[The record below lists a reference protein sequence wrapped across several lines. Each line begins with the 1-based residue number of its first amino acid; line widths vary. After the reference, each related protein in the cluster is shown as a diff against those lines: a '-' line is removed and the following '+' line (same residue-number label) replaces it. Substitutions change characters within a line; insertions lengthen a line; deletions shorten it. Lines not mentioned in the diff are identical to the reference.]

1 MYFWQQ
7 MKTFFFYTFLLAFL
21 HFSFA
26 QQIKTEQLEY
36 ITGSIVNAANDA
48 PMAFVDI
55 VNISRVKGDTSDGDG
70 EFGILANINDT
81 LHFSYL
87 GFKPIQVKITQDWV
101 TFGDVKIKMTEAGIG
116 IEDVEI
122 RSMQLTGFLEIDA
135 KNIPLYDNYRYSIS
149 NLDYGYE
156 GGGYQRSSFARVME
170 SIFNPSDFLYKTFG
184 RKKNDMAK
192 LRLMKADTKIKSM
205 LMNKYDRETL
215 SAILQ
220 ISKYEIENI
229 LKRCDYS
236 RDYIRSAND
245 LQVLD
250 AISNCYED
258 YRAINR

>member
-1 MYFWQQ
+1 
-7 MKTFFFYTFLLAFL
+7 MKTFLHYFFLLAYVSI
-21 HFSFA
+21 SFG
-26 QQIKTEQLEY
+26 QQTSTEQLEY
-36 ITGSIVNAANDA
+36 ITGSIVNASNDA
-48 PMAFVDI
+48 SMPFVDI
-55 VNISRVKGDTSDGDG
+55 VNISRVKGGSSDAEGD
-70 EFGILANINDT
+70 FGVLANINDT

-116 IEDVEI
+116 IEDVEL
-122 RSMQLTGFLEIDA
+122 RSIQLTGFLEIDA
-135 KNIPLYDNYRYSIS
+135 KNIPIYDNYRYSIS

-184 RKKNDMAK
+184 KRQKDMAK
-192 LRLMKADTKIKSM
+192 LRLMKVDFKIKEM
-205 LMNKYDRETL
+205 LINKFDRETL

-220 ISKYEIENI
+220 VSKYEIENI

-236 RDYIRSAND
+236 RDYIRAAND

>member
-1 MYFWQQ
+1 
-7 MKTFFFYTFLLAFL
+7 MKPFFLYIFLLAFCCT
-21 HFSFA
+21 SVA
-26 QQIKTEQLEY
+26 QQVKTEQLEY
-36 ITGSIVNAANDA
+36 ITGSVVNAANDT
-48 PMAFVDI
+48 PMPFVDI
-55 VNISRVKGDTSDGDG
+55 VNISRVKGDAADVNG
-70 EFGILANINDT
+70 EFGVLANINDT

-101 TFGDVKIKMTEAGIG
+101 TFGDVRIKMTEAGIG
-116 IEDVEI
+116 IENVEI
-122 RSMQLTGFLEIDA
+122 ENIQLTGFLEIDA
-135 KNIPLYDNYRYSIS
+135 KNIPIYDNYRYSIS

-184 RKKNDMAK
+184 KRQQDMKK
-192 LRLMKADTKIKSM
+192 LRLMKADTRIKEI

-215 SAILQ
+215 SAVLQ
-220 ISKYEIENI
+220 ISKYDIESI

-236 RDYIRSAND
+236 RDYIRAAND
-245 LQVLD
+245 LQILD